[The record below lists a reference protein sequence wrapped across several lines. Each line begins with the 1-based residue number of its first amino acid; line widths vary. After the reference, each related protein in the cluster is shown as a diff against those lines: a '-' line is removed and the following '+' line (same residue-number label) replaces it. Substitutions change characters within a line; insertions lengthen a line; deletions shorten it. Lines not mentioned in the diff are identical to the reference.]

1 MRLLDGLIARSLP
14 AVPRPIVRRVADR
27 YMAGERL
34 DDALACVAR
43 LNRIGAT
50 ATVDV
55 LGEFVHDREQAEATV
70 QQYLEAIEAI
80 AERGLDASAS
90 IKLTAFGLE
99 IDPALALD
107 GARRVVEAA
116 AAHDRFVR
124 IDMEHSAVTDQTLDV
139 YRTLRA
145 EGRDNVG
152 IVIQSYLR
160 RSLDDVRSLAGTRP
174 NVRVVK
180 GIYIEAA
187 EIAYTDPREI
197 DLAYRRLLEELA
209 AIDATIAAATHD
221 EALVR
226 AMQRVARERDLP
238 RDRYEF
244 QLLLGVREPLRD
256 RLLAAGER
264 VRIYVP
270 FGEAWYGYSIRRLKE
285 NPSIAGYVA
294 RDVAGRLVGR

>member
-1 MRLLDGLIARSLP
+1 M
-14 AVPRPIVRRVADR
+14 
-27 YMAGERL
+27 
-34 DDALACVAR
+34 
-43 LNRIGAT
+43 
-50 ATVDV
+50 
-55 LGEFVHDREQAEATV
+55 
-70 QQYLEAIEAI
+70 
-80 AERGLDASAS
+80 
-90 IKLTAFGLE
+90 
-99 IDPALALD
+99 
-107 GARRVVEAA
+107 VEAA
-116 AAHDRFVR
+116 AAQDRFVR

-180 GIYIEAA
+180 GIYVEPAA
-187 EIAYTDPREI
+187 IAYTDPREI